1 MGNRREVASF
11 NFNIVQRKEKD
22 GQRQMANGNREKRG
36 LGLGWSLAEGSWRA
50 VGGGFSKALVLVERI
65 ADSFRSAA
73 HEQLFVLRHPQLTR
87 TAALLHWLARK
98 SCNIKCCIVVWDL
111 NFERIYNVPI
121 YYTSVGCS
129 YNV

>member
-73 HEQLFVLRHPQLTR
+73 HEQLFVQDIH
-87 TAALLHWLARK
+87 
-98 SCNIKCCIVVWDL
+98 S
-111 NFERIYNVPI
+111 
-121 YYTSVGCS
+121 
-129 YNV
+129 